1 MSYRSAQQI
10 LPEELI
16 ELIQQYV
23 DGDYLYIPRK
33 ETGRKKWGE
42 NTNTRSELAERN
54 ALIYA
59 DYRQGISTAGL
70 AEKYFLSEKSIQR
83 IVSLQRKREREE
95 EMGTL

>member
-23 DGDYLYIPRK
+23 DGDFLYIPRK
-33 ETGRKKWGE
+33 NEERRKWGE
-42 NTNTRSELAERN
+42 GTGVRSELEKRN
-54 ALIYA
+54 TLIYE
-59 DYRQGISTAGL
+59 DYLRGMTMPGL

-83 IVSLQRKREREE
+83 IVYQRRKHKTNREN
-95 EMGTL
+95 GDI